1 MGRADCGEAHPL
13 ARMSKNE
20 KEEVPEV
27 WTSKWGVKIRE
38 PQEMAD
44 IMAKFVVDTTEQA
57 FKDHT
62 DFDKD
67 GHQIATDIRKA
78 LEDKYEPCW
87 QVVLGRNFGSHVTYQ
102 SNHFMNFYRGQ
113 VNVLIMKTV

>member
-1 MGRADCGEAHPL
+1 MGTSKRESR
-13 ARMSKNE
+13 RMPPKE

-27 WTSKWGVKIRE
+27 WTNRWGVKIRE
-38 PQEMAD
+38 PQEMSD
-44 IMAKFVVDTTEQA
+44 VMAKFVIDTTEEA
-57 FKDHT
+57 FKEHT

-67 GHQIATDIRKA
+67 GAVIATQIRKA
-78 LEDKYEPCW
+78 LEEKFEPCW

-113 VNVLIMKTV
+113 VNVLVMKTV